1 MVKSEDFLLLFP
13 VCPRILVGIKNKPK
27 DHWFHVQVQVQAPP
41 TALSKGTS
49 MRTGACLTP
58 DLCPTEHQPD
68 EQFHPCGIFRA
79 SRPSGY
85 PLPSV
90 SGDLLRDSGVEPG
103 PHHPDRGG
111 VTPPLP
117 HVFLPRSSLCLGDHD
132 HIPYRPRDA
141 LGVGCSLGCRQ
152 HLWLH
157 VLPSSSCTLLW
168 APQSLHWWERWLWT
182 VTWLSVTP

>member
-1 MVKSEDFLLLFP
+1 MTEPNGFFTWIFIASGIAFWGSEGSREKRDGP
-13 VCPRILVGIKNKPK
+13 
-27 DHWFHVQVQVQAPP
+27 
-41 TALSKGTS
+41 
-49 MRTGACLTP
+49 GA
-58 DLCPTEHQPD
+58 EHQPD